1 MNQNPAKFQGLNV
14 EFLVGSKERLEALQ
28 HIRPLEPFCRQTE
41 VFLNILSRR
50 LLLDK
55 EAKAYSDVITFAF
68 WIRKASVASLKRRF
82 MFAEDNVYRIGRGV
96 VFHIA
101 PSNVPVNYAY
111 SLVAG
116 LICGNAN
123 IVRISSKIYSQVTI
137 INRAIKE
144 TLKECEQIAPY
155 IILVRYEHDKQ
166 LNDIFSSMADVRVVW
181 GGDTTI
187 SEIRKSVLNSR
198 ATEITFADRY
208 SLAVINADT
217 YLEMDH
223 MQVARDFYN
232 DTYLTDQNACTSP
245 RVVAWLGTK
254 VGEAKK
260 YFWDALYQ
268 LVKAQYEIQ
277 SIQAVNKLTSGCL
290 LAITAEDVKKIAMPD
305 NLLVRMQVRKVNS
318 ALMDLKDNSGY
329 FIETDCNAITDLF
342 DLCDDIHCQ
351 TISYIGDKEIFKP
364 LLEKHP
370 RGIDRIVPVGKTM
383 DFDLFWDGYNLYERI
398 TRAIVML

>member
-1 MNQNPAKFQGLNV
+1 MNQNPDKFQGLNV
-14 EFLVGSKERLEALQ
+14 EFLVGSKQRLEELQ
-28 HIRPLEPFCRQTE
+28 HIKPLEPFCKQVE
-41 VFLNILSRR
+41 EFLNILSRR
-50 LLLDK
+50 LLSDK
-55 EAKAYSDVITFAF
+55 EAKAYPDVITFAF
-68 WIRKASVASLKRRF
+68 WIRKAAVAELKRRF
-82 MFAEDNVYRIGRGV
+82 MITEDNVYRLGRGI

-123 IVRISSKIYSQVTI
+123 IVRISSKFFPQVEV
-137 INRAIKE
+137 INRAIRE
-144 TLKECEQIAPY
+144 ILEEYQQIAPY

-166 LNDIFSSMADVRVVW
+166 VNDIFSSMADVRIVW
-181 GGDTTI
+181 GGDATI
-187 SEIRKSVLNSR
+187 REIRKSMLNSR

-208 SLAVINADT
+208 SLAVIDSDV

-260 YFWDALYQ
+260 RFWDALYQ
-268 LVKAQYEIQ
+268 LVKGQYKIQ
-277 SIQAVNKLTSGCL
+277 GIQAVNKLASSCL
-290 LAITAEDVKKIAMPD
+290 LAISAENVKKIAMPD
-305 NLLVRMQVRKVNS
+305 NLLVRMQVEKVNS
-318 ALMDLKDNSGY
+318 ALIDLKNNSGY
-329 FIETDCNAITDLF
+329 FIETDCQSIADLF
-342 DLCDDIHCQ
+342 DFCDDIHCQ
-351 TISYIGDKEIFKP
+351 TISYLGDKELFKP

-383 DFDLFWDGYNLYERI
+383 DFDLLWDGYNLYERM